1 MNFEAYKKPLG
12 MGALGALGAL
22 AALALLAR
30 TAPVETGADTAAA
43 ETTPPPSV
51 ASPSPSTRTARGGHG
66 AGVAPLGFE
75 PTTPGA
81 VAAFAAALN
90 SPTPYVSD
98 ELLVR
103 VADGAPLEALA
114 ASVGGSVLRRTG
126 RSGFAALRVP
136 QGTADAAQALLTADP
151 RVSAVAPM
159 GRIAGATSTNPCD
172 ATWRVRPA
180 HAAQW
185 HLDQIKAARP
195 GTADLSGVT
204 VAVLDTGVAYET
216 WSDADG
222 TYAPVTSLSGGS
234 FVAPYDFVNDD
245 AHANDDHQH
254 GTHITSIIASD
265 GDVEGVAPGVSI
277 MPLKVLDEDN
287 VGTELML
294 IEALYHAADNGA
306 DVINMSL
313 AFPEGYTPSMALR
326 EALAY
331 AATSGAVLVGAAGNE
346 GVTSV
351 AYPAAAPQ
359 VIAVGASRLD
369 AADVSV
375 AADYTNLGPKI
386 DVMAPGGD
394 LGRDENGDGIADGI
408 VAETI
413 VQGDPSQSGLYLL
426 AGTSPAS
433 AMVSGAAAWLVA
445 GGADADEV
453 RAQLQN
459 RAKDRAY
466 AFSDGTG
473 AGEVHVKRA
482 VSGVCTDRLDDYDA
496 SEFSVGVL
504 PSLTQ
509 DGVELIPTAALS
521 LVDGD
526 GQAVRGET
534 IYVNLTGSTTG
545 ILSCRTNRHGVCSV
559 EGDPIDTTAD
569 GDAHAWAFRAEAVVR
584 HDISHQPGGVLFHS
598 EAMEAVLAELG
609 NRDDLT
615 DAVVAFY
622 DDGSDA
628 DAAEAYTFIDMGTG
642 LASSPLGV
650 IATPSLID
658 AIASTN
664 PLPEDDTA
672 IDGTGLASS
681 PLGLLA
687 PVVLTVS
694 VDGSGL
700 ASSPLGLVF
709 GDFDPTVDDLDGSG
723 LASSPLG
730 FVGDVDVIV
739 FSNDPSFADDADL
752 SGAGLASSPLGF
764 TGPGLLDPTLDDN
777 GEALLMGSATGPA
790 LSLEGTARGAW
801 LDGGGFVTGAGY
813 PLASLLI
820 TAQLVE
826 VPAAAAS
833 LMPSGQGSQ
842 AL

>member
-1 MNFEAYKKPLG
+1 MNLEATKKPLG
-12 MGALGALGAL
+12 LCALGAV
-22 AALALLAR
+22 AALTLLAR
-30 TAPVETGADTAAA
+30 TAPVETDGQSAFA
-43 ETTPPPSV
+43 EATPPPAAPVV
-51 ASPSPSTRTARGGHG
+51 ARQAHPVRAG
-66 AGVAPLGFE
+66 AGAESATLERGSWA
-75 PTTPGA
+75 PGA
-81 VAAFAAALN
+81 VAAFAAALDA
-90 SPTPYVSD
+90 PAPYVSD

-103 VADGAPLEALA
+103 AADGAALEALA
-114 ASVGGSVLRRTG
+114 ASVGGEVVRGAG
-126 RSGFAALRVP
+126 RSGFAALRVAP
-136 QGTADAAQALLTADP
+136 ETADAARAQLSADP
-151 RVSAVAPM
+151 RVSSVAPM

-172 ATWRVRPA
+172 ARWRVSPA
-180 HAAQW
+180 HPAQW
-185 HLDQIKAARP
+185 HLDHVKAARP
-195 GTADLSGVT
+195 GTTDLSGVT

-222 TYAPVTSLSGGS
+222 TYTPVASLASGS
-234 FVAPYDFVNDD
+234 FVAAYDFVNGD

-306 DVINMSL
+306 DVINMAL

-331 AATSGAVLVGAAGNE
+331 AADSGAVLVGAAGNE

-375 AADYTNLGPKI
+375 AADYTNIGPKI

-426 AGTSPAS
+426 AGTSQAS

-459 RAKDRAY
+459 RAKDRSY
-466 AFSDGTG
+466 AFSAGTG
-473 AGEVHVKRA
+473 AGEVDVKRA
-482 VSGVCTDRLDDYDA
+482 VTGVCTDRLEDYDPGA
-496 SEFSVGVL
+496 YAVGVL
-504 PSLTQ
+504 PRLTQ
-509 DGVELIPTAALS
+509 DGADLVPTASLS

-526 GQAVRGET
+526 GQAVRGQT

-545 ILSCRTNRHGVCSV
+545 ILSCRTDQDGVCSV
-559 EGDPIDTTAD
+559 EGDPIDTASE

-598 EAMEAVLAELG
+598 ESMEAVLAELG

-650 IATPSLID
+650 IATPSLIE

-664 PLPEDDTA
+664 PLPEDDAA

-709 GDFDPTVDDLDGSG
+709 GDFDPTVDDLDGTG

-739 FSNDPSFADDADL
+739 FSNELSFASDADL

-764 TGPGLLDPTLDDN
+764 TGPGLLDPTLADN
-777 GEALLMGSATGPA
+777 GEALQMGSATGPA
-790 LSLEGTARGAW
+790 LALDGTATGAW

-833 LMPSGQGSQ
+833 LMPTGQGSQ

>member
-1 MNFEAYKKPLG
+1 MNIEMNRRLLG
-12 MGALGALGAL
+12 LSAVGAL
-22 AALALLAR
+22 AALALLA
-30 TAPVETGADTAAA
+30 APERVETGHNPLNARVAA
-43 ETTPPPSV
+43 P
-51 ASPSPSTRTARGGHG
+51 ASSATQAASAGSAPRGFG
-66 AGVAPLGFE
+66 AGAVSLERGAP
-75 PTTPGA
+75 TDAA
-81 VAAFAAALN
+81 VAAFAAALDA
-90 SPTPYVSD
+90 PTPYVSD
-98 ELLVR
+98 QLLVR
-103 VADGAPLEALA
+103 LAPGASLDALA
-114 ASVGGSVLRRTG
+114 ASVGAQVLARPG

-136 QGTADAAQALLTADP
+136 HGAADAVQALLAQDD
-151 RVSAVAPM
+151 RVASMAPM
-159 GRIAGATSTNPCD
+159 GRIAGATTANPCD
-172 ATWRVRPA
+172 ATWRVRPS

-185 HLDQIKAARP
+185 HLDHIKAARP

-216 WSDADG
+216 YSDADG
-222 TYAPVTSLSGGS
+222 TYAPIASLSGGA
-234 FVAPYDFVNDD
+234 FVSPYDFVNGD

-254 GTHITSIIASD
+254 GTHIASIIASD

-277 MPLKVLDEDN
+277 MPLKVLDQDN
-287 VGTELML
+287 IGTELML

-306 DVINMSL
+306 DIINMSL

-326 EALAY
+326 EALDY
-331 AATSGAVLVGAAGNE
+331 ASASGAVLIGAAGNQ

-369 AADVSV
+369 ATDVSV

-394 LGRDENGDGIADGI
+394 LGRDENADGIADGI

-413 VQGDPSQSGLYLL
+413 VQGDPTQSGLYLL
-426 AGTSPAS
+426 AGTSQAS
-433 AMVSGAAAWLVA
+433 AMVSGAAAWLIA

-459 RAKDRAY
+459 RAKDRSY
-466 AFSDGTG
+466 DFGDGTG
-473 AGEVHVKRA
+473 AGEVHVRRA
-482 VSGVCTDRLDDYDA
+482 VNGVCSDRLDDYDA
-496 SEFSVGVL
+496 GEFSVGVL
-504 PSLTQ
+504 PRLSQ
-509 DGVELIPTAALS
+509 DGDDLVPTASLS
-521 LVDGD
+521 LVDAD
-526 GQAVRGET
+526 GQAVRGQI

-545 ILSCRTNRHGVCSV
+545 ILSCRTDRQGVCSV
-559 EGDPIDTTAD
+559 EGDPIDPSTE

-584 HDISHQPGGVLFHS
+584 RDISHQPGGVLFHS
-598 EAMEAVLAELG
+598 EALESVLAELA
-609 NRDDLT
+609 NRDDL
-615 DAVVAFY
+615 DAAVVAFY

-658 AIASTN
+658 GIATAN
-664 PLPEDDTA
+664 DLPADSAA

-694 VDGSGL
+694 IDGTGL

-709 GDFDPTVDDLDGSG
+709 GDFDPTVTPLDGTG

-730 FVGDVDVIV
+730 FAGDIDILV
-739 FSNDPSFADDADL
+739 FSNAPAFADDADL
-752 SGAGLASSPLGF
+752 SGAGPASSPLGF

-790 LSLEGTARGAW
+790 LALDGTATGAW
-801 LDGGGFVTGAGY
+801 IDGGGFVTGAGY

-820 TAQLVE
+820 TAQLVD

-833 LMPSGQGSQ
+833 LVPSGQGSQ